1 MDKELDKIKQFIS
14 ELDLCG
20 NDMDVDMHDIEFGG
34 LENRGAA
41 PYLLIHPQE
50 FNAP

>member
-1 MDKELDKIKQFIS
+1 MKHFIS
-14 ELDLCG
+14 ELKLPFC
-20 NDMDVDMHDIEFGG
+20 NDTGVDMHNIVFD

-50 FNAP
+50 LNAP